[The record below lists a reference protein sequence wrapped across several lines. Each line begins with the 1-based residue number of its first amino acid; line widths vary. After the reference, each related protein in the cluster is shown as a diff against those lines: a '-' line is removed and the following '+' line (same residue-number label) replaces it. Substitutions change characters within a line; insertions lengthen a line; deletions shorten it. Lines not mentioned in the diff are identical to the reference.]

1 MIIAVASGKGGTGKT
16 LIATSLALSID
27 DVPVQ
32 LVDCDVEEPNAHIF
46 LKPCINK
53 TKPVCT
59 PVPVIDEQKCTH
71 CGKCAQ
77 VCQFNALAVLPKRVI
92 VFANLCHGCGGCV
105 IACPEKAISEGKRE
119 VGIIESGQADKVA
132 FAHGKLN
139 IGEAMALPVIRAVK
153 RHVANNS
160 DTVIDVPPG
169 TSCPVIES
177 VRNSDFVLLVTEPTP
192 FGLSDLELAV
202 EMLKS
207 LKLPYAVIINRAG
220 LGDDSVEEY
229 CRAQKIPVILKIPF
243 DRKIAEGYS
252 RGIPL
257 VEIQPVWREK
267 MREVAR
273 YARAHAR
280 KR

>member
-1 MIIAVASGKGGTGKT
+1 MIVAVASGKGGTGKT
-16 LIATSLALSID
+16 LVATSLALSISD
-27 DVPVQ
+27 KPAQ
-32 LVDCDVEEPNAHIF
+32 LIDCDVEEPNAHIF
-46 LKPCINK
+46 LKPRIEK
-53 TKPVCT
+53 TEPVCT
-59 PVPVIDEQKCTH
+59 PVPVIDEAKCTH
-71 CGKCAQ
+71 CGKCAE
-77 VCQFNALAVLPKRVI
+77 VCQFNALAVLPETVV

-105 IACPEKAISEGKRE
+105 IACPEKAISEGARE
-119 VGIIESGQADKVA
+119 VGTIERGQAGNTG

-139 IGEAMALPVIRAVK
+139 VGEAMAPPVIRAVK
-153 RHVANNS
+153 KLIANNS
-160 DTVIDVPPG
+160 DTIIDVPPG

-207 LKLPYAVIINRAG
+207 LNLPHAVIINRAG

-229 CRAQKIPVILKIPF
+229 CRAQGIPVILKIHF

-257 VEIQPVWREK
+257 VEMQPEMREK
-267 MREVAR
+267 LQEVLR
-273 YARAHAR
+273 YACAHAR
-280 KR
+280 G

>member
-1 MIIAVASGKGGTGKT
+1 LIVAVASGKGGTGKT
-16 LIATSLALSID
+16 LVATSLALSID

-46 LKPCINK
+46 LKPCIEK
-53 TKPVCT
+53 IEPVCT
-59 PVPVIDEQKCTH
+59 PVPVVDESKCTH

-77 VCQFNALAVLPKRVI
+77 VCQFNALAVLPETVI
-92 VFANLCHGCGGCV
+92 VFANLCHGCGACV
-105 IACPEKAISEGKRE
+105 IACQEKAISEGARE
-119 VGIIESGQADKVA
+119 VGTIECGRAGNIS

-139 IGEAMALPVIRAVK
+139 VGEAMAPPVIRAVK
-153 RHVANNS
+153 RCVAGEC
-160 DTVIDVPPG
+160 TIIDVPPG

-229 CRAQKIPVILKIPF
+229 CRAQRIPVVLKIPF

-252 RGIPL
+252 RGVPL
-257 VEIQPVWREK
+257 VDIQPVWREK
-267 MREVAR
+267 MREVAQ
-273 YARAHAR
+273 YARTHAR